1 MGAYKYHV
9 LPFGLTNSPANYQ
22 HYMNN
27 VLWDHLNNFCSAY
40 LDDTLIYS
48 KTLKEHTQHAQAVLQ
63 KLIDAGLQV
72 DIEKCKFHVQETSF
86 LGVLLSTDGLR
97 MDPKKV
103 QVVVDWS
110 TPTNLKQVQAFIGF
124 CNFYR
129 RFIKGFSKIV
139 GLMLKLTQKGVIF
152 QWTDTCQKSFELLK
166 QRVVTAPVLWHF
178 DRTRKAIL
186 ETDSSDHVN
195 AGVLSQ
201 YDDDKVLHPVAFYSK
216 NMVPAECNYEIY
228 DKELLAIICC
238 LEHWRPELEATEL
251 PVEIFTDHKALEH
264 FMTSKELTR
273 RQVRWAEK
281 LSEYNFKIMYQ
292 TGAKNIK
299 ADALTCK
306 PGDKPINEEDG
317 RLKYQHQTILT
328 PDRLEISVLEP
339 DPEAPIHDRILNASW
354 DDEECSAFRKVIANK
369 RKAFNRILMANCSV
383 RDGILYHH
391 NRLWVPGNIEL
402 MVELIREVHDLPS
415 GGHPGIH
422 RTMELIG
429 RYYYWPNMRRTVEQY
444 IHNCYR
450 CHCSKPP
457 QDKYNGLLVPAEVPI
472 QRWTD
477 RSLDFITGLPESE
490 QMNAICTIIDKL
502 SKEQHYALC
511 HTADEG
517 TSAEATAQIL
527 IQWVFRPHGLPTSII
542 SDRGPQFVATVWRSF
557 CKRLGIKCKLSTA
570 FYPETDGQTE

>member
-1 MGAYKYHV
+1 MTIQEMEKALSEQTADNTSEVNISVLSMEEVLAKVPMPYQDLKDAFDPVKAKQLPPHQSYDHEIEIEGDRTKLPQSRVYPISNYKLQKLKEYLDENLKKGFISPSHAPYASPVLFAVKLNGSLQVCVDYQKLNTITKRNRYPIPLIEETLAKVTGCKYLTKLDVIAAFNKLRMHPNSEDYTTFITSMGAYKYHV
-9 LPFGLTNSPANYQ
+9 LPFGLTNGPANYQ

-27 VLWDHLNNFCSAY
+27 VLWDHLNDFCSAY
-40 LDDTLIYS
+40 LDDILIYS
-48 KTLKEHTQHAQAVLQ
+48 KTLKEHTQHVQAVLQ

-72 DIEKCKFHVQETSF
+72 DIEKCKFHIQETSF
-86 LGVLLSTDGLR
+86 LGVLLSTDGLHI
-97 MDPKKV
+97 DLKKV

-139 GLMLKLTQKGVIF
+139 GPMLKLIQKGVIF

-166 QRVVTAPVLWHF
+166 QQT
-178 DRTRKAIL
+178 IL
-186 ETDSSDHVN
+186 ETDPSDHVN

-228 DKELLAIICC
+228 DKELLAIIRC

-264 FMTSKELTR
+264 FMNSKELTR
-273 RQVRWAEK
+273 RQVRWVEK

-299 ADALTCK
+299 ADALTRK
-306 PGDKPINEEDG
+306 PGDKPINEEDD

-328 PDRLEISVLEP
+328 PDRLKISVLEP
-339 DPEAPIHDRILNASW
+339 DPEAPIHDRILNANR
-354 DDEECSAFRKVIANK
+354 DDEECSAFHKAIANK

-391 NRLWVPGNIEL
+391 N
-402 MVELIREVHDLPS
+402 
-415 GGHPGIH
+415 
-422 RTMELIG
+422 
-429 RYYYWPNMRRTVEQY
+429 
-444 IHNCYR
+444 
-450 CHCSKPP
+450 
-457 QDKYNGLLVPAEVPI
+457 
-472 QRWTD
+472 
-477 RSLDFITGLPESE
+477 
-490 QMNAICTIIDKL
+490 
-502 SKEQHYALC
+502 
-511 HTADEG
+511 
-517 TSAEATAQIL
+517 
-527 IQWVFRPHGLPTSII
+527 
-542 SDRGPQFVATVWRSF
+542 
-557 CKRLGIKCKLSTA
+557 
-570 FYPETDGQTE
+570 